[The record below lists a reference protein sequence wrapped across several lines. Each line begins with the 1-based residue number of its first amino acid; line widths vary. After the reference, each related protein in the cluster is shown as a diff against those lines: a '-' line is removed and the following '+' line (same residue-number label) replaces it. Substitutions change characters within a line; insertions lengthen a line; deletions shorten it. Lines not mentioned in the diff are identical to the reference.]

1 ITAQPALSK
10 PLRVL
15 GDRNYRANDRLL
27 PGRCLG
33 WSFHL
38 LPLADRFLDDYRLGI
53 LAGRRFSGGRLC
65 RTYIYRC
72 RSGEDPLSTQLV
84 DVVVEMPRRFES
96 ELGFRMD
103 RAS

>member
-1 ITAQPALSK
+1 MEF
-10 PLRVL
+10 
-15 GDRNYRANDRLL
+15 
-27 PGRCLG
+27 
-33 WSFHL
+33 SFI
-38 LPLADRFLDDYRLGI
+38 AARRQISSTIIGLGI

-65 RTYIYRC
+65 RRYIDRC